1 MVWLSKVDNFLQ
13 CTFTRDSSVQLVA
26 ETYLRTNPANRC
38 CTLNSCQD
46 NALLRG
52 HQFTGCSDL
61 SSSEQF
67 PSSISK
73 IDMDTE
79 QGERKKY
86 LPSNSQ
92 VETASFQCISLH
104 HIVQN
109 PAQFGHLQRFQ
120 VYPSICS
127 ERKKTLSSKDCSN
140 KTLHLKLEVSP
151 NSSAKLSQ
159 STVGTHPHSQMD

>member
-1 MVWLSKVDNFLQ
+1 
-13 CTFTRDSSVQLVA
+13 
-26 ETYLRTNPANRC
+26 
-38 CTLNSCQD
+38 
-46 NALLRG
+46 
-52 HQFTGCSDL
+52 
-61 SSSEQF
+61 
-67 PSSISK
+67 
-73 IDMDTE
+73 MDTE

-159 STVGTHPHSQMD
+159 STVGTHPHSQMDWKLLVHPPLTGLTWTHTQWDDTLRLNLLMNFHNQAAKELGPVLISVRARV